1 MHMLSSATPSQ
12 RVSWSGDVGAARP
25 ARAGRVPGNASG
37 IPVQGVRAG
46 AEEAWT
52 RREHARAALWGSAAV
67 LGRLIEQMGG
77 AETSI
82 ARGSYVNL
90 RA

>member
-1 MHMLSSATPSQ
+1 MLNSATASQ
-12 RVSWSGDVGAARP
+12 RIGWSDGIAAARP
-25 ARAGRVPGNASG
+25 ARAGRVSGHAPGV
-37 IPVQGVRAG
+37 PLQGVRAG
-46 AEEAWT
+46 ADAAWA
-52 RREHARAALWGSAAV
+52 RREQARAALWGSAAV
-67 LGRLIEQMGG
+67 LGSLIEQMGG